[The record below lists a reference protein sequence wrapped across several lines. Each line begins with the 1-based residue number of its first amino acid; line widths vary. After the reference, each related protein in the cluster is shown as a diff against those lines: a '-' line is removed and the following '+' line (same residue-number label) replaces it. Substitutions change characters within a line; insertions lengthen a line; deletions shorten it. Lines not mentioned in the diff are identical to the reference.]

1 MSTSASHVE
10 LAEDD
15 VGPSTTPSSSTAST
29 PLCPICCEEDDAV
42 VLSTCQHWSCG
53 ACLVRWM
60 EKEESSGRDTGP
72 TCPFCRMAIHEGD
85 ILRVMGRPFCQR
97 MEATVGE
104 ATGDDEI
111 DDLTLHWISQNT
123 MPCPFCQ
130 NRIERSD
137 GCDHMECLCGYQFC
151 YCCGGAYGRCRCE
164 SPGHE
169 FDGNIALT
177 PPLRDNE
184 GRVDLGLCIRRRVV
198 RLERSNKRSNNVQEE
213 REHWTYSEEN
223 PSVCTFN
230 GRWMFSSKTRSSSI
244 AMLTHQLRHESIHY
258 ERESRRHLDFWGR
271 QYIIQNA
278 TWLFL
283 HRGADVKSMHQ
294 LIVRDDIREARNEQ
308 KEYNYSEEMHYSDWE
323 YWFGYWFGTELPA
336 YKAIYDRLLKSIKF
350 GWMWIMIGNA
360 TVQEHLNRFSVA
372 LERIEKVLMSDVL
385 HKTEHWRHHSERWH
399 AEFED
404 MWRFKCWLRSLC
416 QCRNCR
422 QSNNVLGRSQPCN
435 AISSV
440 EEVCHETLL
449 DSSYVT
455 LRRMRGVS
463 TKKTCRARRPSKT
476 SSKSKSRSKISPQ
489 TRWKRKQALKAWSAD

>member
-1 MSTSASHVE
+1 MSTSVSHAE

-15 VGPSTTPSSSTAST
+15 VGPSTPPNHEAPPTSSSTAST
-29 PLCPICCEEDDAV
+29 PLCPICCEEDAAV
-42 VLSTCQHWSCG
+42 VLSACQHRSCG
-53 ACLVRWM
+53 ACLVRWT

-72 TCPFCRMAIHEGD
+72 TCLFCRMAIHEGD
-85 ILRVMGRPFCQR
+85 ILRVMGRPFCPR
-97 MEATVGE
+97 MEAAVGE
-104 ATGDDEI
+104 ATEDDEI

-130 NRIERSD
+130 NRVEKSD

-151 YCCGGAYGRCRCE
+151 YRCGGAYGRCLCV
-164 SPGHE
+164 SPGDE

-184 GRVDLGLCIRRRVV
+184 GRVDLGLCIRRRAV
-198 RLERSNKRSNNVQEE
+198 RLERSNNVEE
-213 REHWTYSEEN
+213 EWEHWTYSEEN

-244 AMLTHQLRHESIHY
+244 AMMTHQFRHESISY
-258 ERESRRHLDFWGR
+258 ERESRRHLDNWAHD
-271 QYIIQNA
+271 IQNA

-283 HRGADVKSMHQ
+283 HRGADAKSMHQ

-308 KEYNYSEEMHYSDWE
+308 KEYNYSEEMHYSDW
-323 YWFGYWFGTELPA
+323 GYWFGCEYGQ
-336 YKAIYDRLLKSIKF
+336 YKAVYDRLLKSLKF
-350 GWMWIMIGNA
+350 GRIIGNA
-360 TVQEHLNRFSVA
+360 KVQEHLNRFSGA
-372 LERIEKVLMSDVL
+372 LERMEKVLVSDVL
-385 HKTEHWRHHSERWH
+385 HKTEHWCHHSERWSDD
-399 AEFED
+399 FED
-404 MWRFKCWLRSLC
+404 IWRFERSLC

-422 QSNNVLGRSQPCN
+422 RSTSIVRVLGRSQHCN
-435 AISSV
+435 ASSFV

-455 LRRMRGVS
+455 LRRMTGVS

-476 SSKSKSRSKISPQ
+476 SSKSKSRSKMSPQ
-489 TRWKRKQALKAWSAD
+489 TVARWKRKQALVAWSAD